1 MPIRSRKQSK
11 RRSKRRL
18 RSRSRRI
25 SRKRRSRSRR
35 LRGGVNKTL
44 ANAGMIMSLHEAG
57 LPYDSIASI
66 NSVML
71 LEIPRQDFN
80 ILDANY
86 REFVKS
92 LKVVQNDINQLRKK
106 NMGLFNSTGHTDPNV
121 VHVIKDLKA
130 ALKALSISLTKT
142 TKQLNGYVY
151 E

>member
-1 MPIRSRKQSK
+1 MPIRSRKQS
-11 RRSKRRL
+11 RRRL

-25 SRKRRSRSRR
+25 RRSRSRR

-44 ANAGMIMSLHEAG
+44 ANAGMIMSLHQAG

-92 LKVVQNDINQLRKK
+92 LKIVQNDINQLRKK
-106 NMGLFNSTGHTDPNV
+106 NMDIFNSTGHTDPNV
-121 VHVIKDLKA
+121 VHLIKDLIT
-130 ALKALSISLTKT
+130 ALKELSISLTKT

-151 E
+151 A

>member
-1 MPIRSRKQSK
+1 MPIRLRKQ
-11 RRSKRRL
+11 SKRRL
-18 RSRSRRI
+18 RSRSRRR
-25 SRKRRSRSRR
+25 SRRRSRSRR

-86 REFVKS
+86 REFAKS

-106 NMGLFNSTGHTDPNV
+106 NMDIFKSSGHTDPNV
-121 VHVIKDLKA
+121 VHLIKDLKA